1 MSIEISLNQGKKY
14 NNYQNRIKKGVEKK
28 QRILKKNNKNMIEG
42 FQNDVAFKNVYLDEA
57 QNRISTRQTN
67 AQESLTLQ
75 NLLLQYNDLVTQ
87 YQSVSGELS
96 SDVYSALERSTSD
109 DKYRGSTIQLPNG
122 ATGYVTEM
130 GNYKW
135 YPSWDV
141 INSTQGKNGC
151 PAYSTDN
158 LNSVSNIDNSEVYN
172 SPGQLLDTNPKLMVG
187 RSMQLGQSCGN
198 EGQNVYVNSMAN
210 NSTAEYN
217 KCYLN
222 YKKNP
227 PPPQIPSIIH
237 DAITYFPFTNYDSTD
252 HGIDALNITFYQDQ
266 GGSGSGVGMGTV
278 AGKDCLQFVAPY
290 LGYAVSS
297 AFNIPDQLSMA
308 YWAYIPANSI
318 DSETVSIGD
327 GTFSGNTSVFQGDIY
342 SNVLNTFIALP
353 DFWTHGVGPY
363 VINQWIH
370 MAFCIDVKNRII
382 KYYINGKLYAQDNN
396 AGSGSWHQ
404 LSSYRY
410 TFGRASD
417 TAGRYLPGGGIS
429 QFLSFNKMLSDQNVL
444 DIYNYTANPSAFSD
458 QEATSYDYS
467 TSAMEPA
474 NVPYGNVMSF
484 DNCKLYAQDN
494 AYQYFGLNNV
504 QSDGSGT
511 CMVSNNYA
519 QLSQF
524 GEAIKYNASSVWNP
538 GATGIRLTVNGGQM
552 CIVNYDSYNRE
563 VPVKCF
569 PDTLSPDCV
578 NGGTINGV
586 TATWGANCNGQNGYT
601 VQNGNA
607 TNGVNSAVQ
616 SSSNKYQVSYTVGDG
631 MTSEPTYG
639 YNLLTY
645 NGSTQSVCSGGGGWS
660 SIPGYPYWTQE
671 TQENAEQRCNADP
684 NCTAFDM
691 VPNGQNNDTKQC
703 AFFANQDITPG
714 AYGNAYGC
722 YKKTQQSGS
731 GDPAYGCVKDFDIT
745 YQCGNTIKT
754 GHIDGEAIGK
764 SFLLDCSAEQAKCQ
778 SFLALQGDGNLCLYQ
793 GTPGNIIGG
802 YALWCTM
809 TNDKP
814 RNPNPDWVA
823 TKGKYGRSYMV
834 TGEYLNQG
842 EWMGSDDG
850 SCRLIMQEDGYASL
864 VMNNTSPDCSE
875 ESYGYAGN
883 APSNAVYMLDQVGNK
898 SLIGKVGY
906 VDEDAVL
913 REYPSS
919 MIGKSTNYDYMKGMN
934 SWGNDLQGMP
944 LNNSTVESCKIA
956 CDDNDECNGYVFNTS
971 NQCYLKN
978 TNVYPEGSYISQDPN
993 SDLYIRQPEVFGNK
1007 SCSKLMNPIDSIQY
1021 TNYLKGDIM
1030 TQDTTC
1036 GLVFNNNESQQL
1048 IDIENQLAALADQI
1062 SAQINNLETNNINI
1076 NNQMDQ
1082 DHTTIQK
1089 DLIEYK
1095 KIKAEIGSILNKN
1108 PIVKTNKNLMNNYS
1122 MKEGMLG
1129 MNDINTMVSDSDLNV
1144 LKNNYQYIFW
1154 SILALGAIIITINT
1168 LKK

>member
-1 MSIEISLNQGKKY
+1 MINEISLNQGKKF
-14 NNYQNRIKKGVEKK
+14 NNYQNRIKKGIEKK
-28 QRILKKNNKNMIEG
+28 ERKFKKSSNNVIEG
-42 FQNDVAFKNVYLDEA
+42 FKNDIAFKNVFVDEVV
-57 QNRISTRQTN
+57 NRKNTRQTN

-75 NLLLQYNDLVTQ
+75 NLVSQYNDLVTQ
-87 YQSVSGELS
+87 YQTVSGTLS
-96 SDVYSALERSTSD
+96 SDVYSALERSTGD

-141 INSTQGKNGC
+141 INSTQGLNGC

-158 LNSVSNIDNSEVYN
+158 LNSASNIDNPEVYN
-172 SPGQLLDTNPKLMVG
+172 SPGQLLDANPKLMVG

-198 EGQNVYVNSMAN
+198 EGQNVYVNTMAK
-210 NSTAEYN
+210 NSNAQFN

-222 YKKNP
+222 YAKNP

-237 DAITYFPFTNYDSTD
+237 DAINYFPFTNDPFDYGTNTLLLTEY
-252 HGIDALNITFYQDQ
+252 GETNIAQLAGKSCLAFTGNSYMV
-266 GGSGSGVGMGTV
+266 SGS
-278 AGKDCLQFVAPY
+278 
-290 LGYAVSS
+290 
-297 AFNIPDQLSMA
+297 FNIPDQLSMA
-308 YWAYIPANSI
+308 YWAYVPPNSN

-327 GTFSGNTSVFQGDIY
+327 ATFSGATSVFQGDIY

-353 DFWTHGVGPY
+353 DFWTHVVGPY
-363 VINQWIH
+363 TVNEWIH
-370 MAFCIDVKNRII
+370 MTYCIDVKNKII

-396 AGSGSWHQ
+396 AGSGAWHQ
-404 LSSYRY
+404 LSSYHY

-417 TAGRYLPGGGIS
+417 TAGRYLPGGGVS
-429 QFLSFNKMLSDQNVL
+429 QFLSYNKMLSDQNVI
-444 DIYNYTANPSAFSD
+444 DIYNYTANPSAYSD

-474 NVPYGNVMSF
+474 NVPYGNVMTF
-484 DNCKLYAQDN
+484 DNCKLFAQDN

-504 QSDGSGT
+504 QGDGSGT

-524 GEAIKYNASSVWNP
+524 GEANKYNTTSVWNP
-538 GATGIRLTVNGGQM
+538 GATGIRLTINGGQM

-569 PDTLSPDCV
+569 PDTLSSDCV

-586 TATWGANCNGQNGYT
+586 SATWGANCNGQNDYT

-631 MTSEPTYG
+631 MTSDPTYG

-645 NGSTQSVCSGGGGWS
+645 NGSSSSVCSGGGGWN

-691 VPNGQNNDTKQC
+691 VPNGQNNGTNQC
-703 AFFANQDITPG
+703 AFFGNQDITPG
-714 AYGNAYGC
+714 PYNNALGC

-764 SFLLDCSAEQAKCQ
+764 SFLLDCSAEQANCQ
-778 SFLALQGDGNLCLYQ
+778 CFLALQSDGNLCLYQ
-793 GTPGNIIGG
+793 GTPGNIKSTL
-802 YALWCTM
+802 YCTM

-814 RNPNPDWVA
+814 RNPNPDWLA

-864 VMNNTSPDCSE
+864 VMNNTTPDCSQ

-883 APSNAVYMLDQVGNK
+883 APSNAVYMLDRIGNK
-898 SLIGKVGY
+898 GLIGKVGY

-919 MIGKSTNYDYMKGMN
+919 MVGKSSNYDLMKGMN

-944 LNNSTVESCKIA
+944 INNSTAESCKVA
-956 CDDNDECNGYVFNTS
+956 CDDNNECNGYVFNTS

-993 SDLYIRQPEVFGNK
+993 SDLYIRKPEVFANA
-1007 SCSKLMNPIDSIQY
+1007 SCSKNMNPIDSIQY
-1021 TNYLKGDIM
+1021 ANYIKGDIM

-1036 GLVFNNNESQQL
+1036 GLVLDINESQQL

-1062 SAQINNLETNNINI
+1062 SAQINMLETNNIDI

-1082 DHTTIQK
+1082 DHRTIQK

-1095 KIKAEIGSILNKN
+1095 KIQAQIVSILDKN
-1108 PIVKTNKNLMNNYS
+1108 KTNKNLMNNYS